1 MKSKM
6 DSMYANQVL
15 TLVDLPE
22 GIKLIGSKLVFKR
35 KSMVIYKHTK
45 LY

>member
-6 DSMYANQVL
+6 DSMYVNQVL

-22 GIKLIGSKLVFKR
+22 GIKLIGSK
-35 KSMVIYKHTK
+35 
-45 LY
+45 